1 MVRLIRL
8 TAIRNVHAETQ
19 AEDSPLAI
27 WVNPEQIVAIEA
39 TGRVGYKLITVHSDS
54 TLGPLTIWEDGD
66 RVNKLIQQSQNYW
79 TKYEANVP

>member
-8 TAIRNVHAETQ
+8 TAIRNLDAETRS
-19 AEDSPLAI
+19 EDSPLAI
-27 WVNPEQIVAIEA
+27 WVNPDHIAAIES
-39 TGRVGYKLITVHSDS
+39 TGDVGYRLVLSHKNTIM
-54 TLGPLTIWEDGD
+54 IWEDGD